1 MPGKDR
7 HKKYGVVRTIDLED
21 IDPSP
26 YQHRRFFDVDKLKE
40 LAASIQREGQI
51 AAILVRPIGK
61 RYELIAGERR
71 VRAIRDHTDMKTIE
85 ARVVIADDI
94 RARRISAAE
103 NALREDLTVFETI
116 EATVEMVDAELMD
129 DPEYLSMGQ
138 DARDRV
144 RTLLSKLDAVRR
156 SA

>member
-51 AAILVRPIGK
+51 APILVRATGK

-71 VRAIRDHTDMKTIE
+71 LRAIRDHTDMETIL
-85 ARVVIADDI
+85 AQIVSVDDI
-94 RARRISAAE
+94 GARRISAAE

-116 EATVEMVDAELMD
+116 ETTVEMVDAELMD
-129 DPEYLSMGQ
+129 DPEYLSMGHIGWWSFRPFPLEQ
-138 DARDRV
+138 RV
-144 RTLLSKLDAVRR
+144 GS
-156 SA
+156 